1 MSLTRLFVHRPTLVF
16 VLVSL
21 MLFAGVLSTLTIV
34 KQLFPNVDQPT
45 VSISVT
51 YNGASVTEMRDNIVA
66 PIEQNL
72 AGTENLQ
79 TFSSTIQQGQA
90 TIAATFTLT
99 SNEATDLALTQKALQ
114 GAESQLPTNLTA
126 PTVSIRDPAESTIVT
141 LGLFSKKLGAGQLSL
156 YADNVIV
163 PRIEQVPGVSYA
175 SVGGDVTPAY
185 EVTVDPN
192 KLASAGLTLDDV
204 ISTISSGNSRVPG
217 GIAYEPNRETTID
230 VRGDIT
236 DIATVARL
244 PILPTGTAATN
255 ATGSAGSIAN
265 GVDAGSGVAALPGT
279 VDPWTASDSV
289 RRVADVANTVA
300 GFEPRRQYAQINGRP
315 GLFVQVQKAASASEV
330 DASNAVIAALP
341 QLRKQF
347 PNVDFSVVNIQS
359 TFTDQQIQLVTR
371 TLLEAILLTGVA
383 MIFFL
388 RSWRNAIV
396 VCVSIPTSL
405 AIAISFMKLFGF
417 TLDTISLLGMSLV
430 IGILVDDSTV
440 VLENIE
446 RHFTELHASPED
458 AAIEG
463 REEIGAAAVVIT
475 LVDVVVFLPIAFIGG
490 QVGRNLVEFALV
502 VVISTLTS
510 LFVSFT
516 VTPTLAGL
524 WALRSHWRPPFFID
538 WFTRGFDRTRD
549 WYRFTALEW
558 GLRFGP
564 LVALFC
570 LVSFVGAMALVPLG
584 IVGEEFVP
592 STDRGQ
598 IYLQT
603 TYPIGTPVTTV
614 RDGLFR
620 LEKQVLTAPDLSAEA
635 TTAGGYSAS
644 FGGYVLQGNV
654 GQITIFLKDSRAL
667 STTDW
672 VAKFKAMADRVIPE
686 ATNVV
691 VPSTGTTGGNKQP
704 IDFLISDI
712 SGGDPTAYAQKA
724 LALLLKT
731 PGATSVN
738 STGTSL
744 APEVSIEFNR
754 EKMQALDVSVQS
766 AAQAA
771 GAAFGGDVATQF
783 ETPQGLEQVQV
794 IYPLDDQHELSAIQ
808 AIPVRASNGD
818 IVHLGDFATF
828 TNTPTAPLV
837 TRTDRATVI
846 HLDANFAPG
855 YSISSVQSAFLR
867 ELPSLHLPP
876 TITIKPAPLG
886 QQDFMNQTLQG
897 LGRGLI
903 LSVILVF
910 LLMVA
915 LYNSYRDPFII
926 LFSVPVAAVGALG
939 ALVVTHKTLNLFSLI
954 GTILLVG
961 IATKNGIL
969 IVDYANTLRVR
980 GMAKLDAIRESCF
993 TRFRPIVMTSVS
1005 VMIGNLPLALALDP
1019 GSGSRS
1025 SLGIVIIGGVFSSLV
1040 LTLLLVPNVYV
1051 WLAPGDASFRKHA
1064 PPPPES
1070 ERPEPT
1076 RRPERT
1082 PELEPQATR
1091 VIRTTVRNRT
1101 DTSHQS

>member
-16 VLVSL
+16 VLVAL
-21 MLFAGVLSTLTIV
+21 MLFAGVLSTFTIV

-72 AGTENLQ
+72 AGTQDLQ

-90 TIAATFTLT
+90 TIAATFSLT
-99 SNEATDLALTQKALQ
+99 SDQATDLALTQKALQ
-114 GAESQLPTNLTA
+114 AAERELPTNLTP
-126 PTVSIRDPAESTIVT
+126 PTIGIRDPSESTIVT
-141 LGLFSKKLGAGQLSL
+141 LGLFSKKLSAGELSL

-163 PRIEQVPGVSYA
+163 PRIEQVDGVSYA

-185 EVTVDPN
+185 EVQVDPN

-204 ISTISSGNSRVPG
+204 IGTVANDNQRVPG

-236 DIATVARL
+236 DISTVSKL
-244 PILPTGTAATN
+244 PITVSGTTATAATG
-255 ATGSAGSIAN
+255 AAGSIAN
-265 GVDAGSGVAALPGT
+265 GVDAGNGVSGLPGT
-279 VDPWTASDSV
+279 VDPWTASNSV
-289 RRVADVANTVA
+289 RRIADVAKTVA
-300 GFEPRRQYAQINGRP
+300 GYEPRRQYAQINGQP
-315 GLFVQVQKAASASEV
+315 GLFIQVQKASSASEV
-330 DASNAVIAALP
+330 DASNNVLKALP
-341 QLRKQF
+341 VLRKQF
-347 PNVDFSVVNIQS
+347 PDVEFSVINVQS
-359 TFTDQQIQLVTR
+359 VFTEQQIDLVTR
-371 TLLEAILLTGVA
+371 TLLEAILLTGIA
-383 MIFFL
+383 MVFFL

-405 AIAISFMKLFGF
+405 AIAISMMKLFNF
-417 TLDTISLLGMSLV
+417 TLDTISLLGLSLV

-446 RHFTELHASPED
+446 RHFTELHATPEQ

-475 LVDVVVFLPIAFIGG
+475 LVDVVVFLPIAFIQG

-502 VVISTLTS
+502 VVMSTLTS

-516 VTPTLAGL
+516 ITPTLAGL
-524 WALRSHWRPPFFID
+524 WALKSQWKPPFFID
-538 WFTRGFDRTRD
+538 WFTKAFDAVRD
-549 WYRFTALEW
+549 WYRFKALEW
-558 GLRFGP
+558 GLKFGWV
-564 LVALFC
+564 VAVFC
-570 LVSFVGAMALVPLG
+570 LLSFVGAMLLVPLG
-584 IVGEEFVP
+584 VVGEEFVP

-598 IYLQT
+598 IYIQS
-603 TYPIGTPVTTV
+603 TYPIGTPVTQV
-614 RDGLFR
+614 RDGIYK
-620 LEKQVLTAPDLSAEA
+620 LEAEVLKTSDVSAEA

-644 FGGYVLQGNV
+644 FGGYVIQGNV
-654 GQITIFLKDSRAL
+654 GQITIFLKDGRKY
-667 STTDW
+667 STDEW
-672 VAKFKAMADRVIPE
+672 VTKFRELANRVTPE

-704 IDFLISDI
+704 IDFLISDL
-712 SGGDPTAYAQKA
+712 SGGDPTPYAQKA
-724 LALLLKT
+724 LALLKKT

-744 APEVSIEFNR
+744 APEVSVEFDR
-754 EKMQALDVSVQS
+754 TKMQALNVSLAT
-766 AAQAA
+766 AAEVA

-794 IYPLDDQHELSAIQ
+794 IYPLDDQHELDSIK
-808 AIPVRASNGD
+808 AIPVRTTDGN

-828 TNTPTAPLV
+828 KSTPTSPLI

-846 HLDANFAPG
+846 HLDANFLPG
-855 YSISSVQSAFLR
+855 SSLSNVQSAFLK
-867 ELPSLHLPP
+867 ELPSLHLPSTV
-876 TITIKPAPLG
+876 TIRPAPLG

-897 LGRGLI
+897 LGQGLI
-903 LSVILVF
+903 LSVVLVF

-926 LFSVPVAAVGALG
+926 LFSVPVAAVGALS
-939 ALVVTHKTLNLFSLI
+939 ALALTHKTLNLFSLI

-969 IVDYANTLRVR
+969 IVDYANTLRTR
-980 GMAKLDAIRESCF
+980 GMDKFDAIRESCF

-1005 VMIGNLPLALALDP
+1005 VMIGNLPLALALEP
-1019 GSGSRS
+1019 GSGARA

-1040 LTLLLVPNVYV
+1040 LTLLLVPNVYS
-1051 WLAPGDASFRKHA
+1051 WLAPGDESFRKHA
-1064 PPPPES
+1064 LLKNGAAKPPVPPRAGT
-1070 ERPEPT
+1070 RP
-1076 RRPERT
+1076 
-1082 PELEPQATR
+1082 PQEVGLGA
-1091 VIRTTVRNRT
+1091 N
-1101 DTSHQS
+1101 